1 MLMPLSWRFCG
12 QRKSVLA
19 ELIIQYIE
27 QLMMKEMKTDA
38 LWIHLHW
45 LLMLAEQGSF
55 TRAAERLE
63 VSKAAM
69 SQKIKELEQAAGVA
83 LVQRT
88 TRSVRLTEAG
98 EKLVEELR
106 EPFARIEQGFFSV
119 RDTAGPV
126 RGLVRI
132 SAPVAFARQQLVPIV
147 GDFLRAYPQ
156 IRLQLDVTDRL
167 VSLGSEGFDLAIRH
181 SDTLPETHVALPLC
195 DTRTLLV
202 ASPDYLAAHGEP
214 LTPQDLAQHNCLY
227 YPRGVEAPRWTFADA
242 VQGERV
248 RVHIQGRFA
257 TNNSESI
264 RDAALQG
271 LGIAMLP
278 DFSASEA
285 LGSGA
290 LQQVLPRWRAVEA
303 FAEKLWIV
311 RPYAA
316 QVPRAVTTFT
326 HWLRARFVNG

>member
-1 MLMPLSWRFCG
+1 
-12 QRKSVLA
+12 
-19 ELIIQYIE
+19 
-27 QLMMKEMKTDA
+27 MKEMKTDA
-38 LWIHLHW
+38 LWDHLHW
-45 LLMLAEQGSF
+45 LTILAEQGSF
-55 TRAAERLE
+55 TRAAERLD

-69 SQKIKELEQAAGVA
+69 SQKIKELEEMAGVL

-88 TRSVRLTEAG
+88 TRSVRLTSAG

-106 EPFARIEQGFFSV
+106 EPFARIEQSFFSV

-132 SAPVAFARQQLVPIV
+132 TAPVAFARQQLVPII
-147 GDFLRAYPQ
+147 GEFLRDYPQ
-156 IRLQLDVTDRL
+156 VRLQLDVTDRI
-167 VSLGSEGFDLAIRH
+167 VSLSSEGFDLAIRH

-202 ASPDYLAAHGEP
+202 ASPGYLNRQGMP
-214 LTPQDLAQHNCLY
+214 QSPQDLVQHNCLY
-227 YPRGVEAPRWTFADA
+227 YPRGVESPRWRFETAA
-242 VQGERV
+242 VSEQVQV
-248 RVHIQGRFA
+248 RIQGSFA

-278 DFSASEA
+278 DFSAREA
-285 LGSGA
+285 LAAGS
-290 LQQVLPRWRAVEA
+290 LQQVLPEWQPVEA
-303 FAEKLWIV
+303 FAARLWIV
-311 RPYAA
+311 RPWAA

-326 HWLRARFVNG
+326 HWLRARFDR

>member
-1 MLMPLSWRFCG
+1 
-12 QRKSVLA
+12 
-19 ELIIQYIE
+19 
-27 QLMMKEMKTDA
+27 MMKEIKTDA

-45 LLMLAEQGSF
+45 LLVLAEQGSF

-69 SQKIKELEQAAGVA
+69 SQKIKELEQAAGTA

-88 TRSVRLTEAG
+88 TRSVRLTAAG

-106 EPFARIEQGFFSV
+106 DPFARIEQSFFGV
-119 RDTAGPV
+119 RDAAGPV
-126 RGLVRI
+126 RGLVRVTT
-132 SAPVAFARQQLVPIV
+132 PVAFARQQLVPIV
-147 GDFLRAYPQ
+147 GDFLRAWPH

-167 VSLGSEGFDLAIRH
+167 VSLSSEGFDLAIRH
-181 SDTLPETHVALPLC
+181 SSALPDTHVALPLC
-195 DTRTLLV
+195 ETRTLLV
-202 ASPDYLAAHGEP
+202 ASPDYLAAHGAP
-214 LTPQDLAQHNCLY
+214 QTPHQLAQHNCLY
-227 YPRGVEAPRWTFADA
+227 YPRGVETPRWAFVDA
-242 VQGERV
+242 AQERVQVSVQGS
-248 RVHIQGRFA
+248 FA

-278 DFSASEA
+278 DFSAREA
-285 LGSGA
+285 LARGA
-290 LQQVLPRWRAVEA
+290 LRQVLPRWRAVEA

-326 HWLRARFVNG
+326 HWLRARFVDA

>member
-1 MLMPLSWRFCG
+1 
-12 QRKSVLA
+12 
-19 ELIIQYIE
+19 
-27 QLMMKEMKTDA
+27 MKEMKTDT
-38 LWIHLHW
+38 LWDHLHW
-45 LLMLAEQGSF
+45 LTVLAEQGSF
-55 TRAAERLE
+55 TRAAERLD

-69 SQKIKELEQAAGVA
+69 SQKIKELEEMAGVL

-88 TRSVRLTEAG
+88 TRSMRLTSAG

-106 EPFARIEQGFFSV
+106 EPFARIEQSFFSV

-132 SAPVAFARQQLVPIV
+132 TAPVAFARQQLVPII
-147 GDFLRAYPQ
+147 GEFLRDYPQ
-156 IRLQLDVTDRL
+156 VRLQLDVTDRI
-167 VSLGSEGFDLAIRH
+167 VSLSSEGFDLAIRH

-202 ASPDYLAAHGEP
+202 ASPAYLNEQGIP
-214 LTPQDLAQHNCLY
+214 QSPQDLAQHNCLY
-227 YPRGVEAPRWTFADA
+227 YPRGVESPRWRFTTTADNEQ
-242 VQGERV
+242 VQIR
-248 RVHIQGRFA
+248 IQGSFA

-278 DFSASEA
+278 DFSAREA
-285 LGSGA
+285 LAAGS
-290 LQQVLPRWRAVEA
+290 LQQVLPAWQPVEA
-303 FAEKLWIV
+303 FAARLWIV
-311 RPYAA
+311 RPWAA

-326 HWLRARFVNG
+326 HWLRARFDR

>member
-1 MLMPLSWRFCG
+1 
-12 QRKSVLA
+12 
-19 ELIIQYIE
+19 
-27 QLMMKEMKTDA
+27 MKAVKTDA
-38 LWIHLHW
+38 LWNHLHW
-45 LLMLAEQGSF
+45 LLVLAEQGSF

-69 SQKIKELEQAAGVA
+69 SQKIKELESAAGVA

-88 TRSVRLTEAG
+88 TRSVRLTSAG

-106 EPFARIEQGFFSV
+106 DPFARIEQSFFGV

-126 RGLVRI
+126 RGLVRVT
-132 SAPVAFARQQLVPIV
+132 APVAFARQQLVPIV

-156 IRLQLDVTDRL
+156 IRLQLEVTDRI

-181 SDTLPETHVALPLC
+181 SSALPETHVALPLC

-202 ASPDYLAAHGEP
+202 ASPDYLARHGA
-214 LTPQDLAQHNCLY
+214 PQSPADLAQHNCLY
-227 YPRGVEAPRWTFADA
+227 YPRGVETPRWRFAEA
-242 VQGERV
+242 AQGERV
-248 RVHIQGRFA
+248 EVRIQGSFA

-278 DFSASEA
+278 DFSARDA
-285 LGSGA
+285 LACGA
-290 LQQVLPRWRAVEA
+290 LRQVLPEWRAVDA
-303 FAEKLWIV
+303 FADRLWIV

-316 QVPRAVTTFT
+316 QVPRAVTTLT
-326 HWLRARFVNG
+326 HWLRARFVGA

>member
-1 MLMPLSWRFCG
+1 
-12 QRKSVLA
+12 
-19 ELIIQYIE
+19 
-27 QLMMKEMKTDA
+27 MKEMKTDT
-38 LWIHLHW
+38 LWDHLHW
-45 LLMLAEQGSF
+45 LTVLAEQGSF
-55 TRAAERLE
+55 TRAAERLD

-69 SQKIKELEQAAGVA
+69 SQKIKELEEMAGVL

-88 TRSVRLTEAG
+88 TRSVRLTSAG

-106 EPFARIEQGFFSV
+106 EPFARIEQSFFSV

-132 SAPVAFARQQLVPIV
+132 TAPVAFARQQLVPII
-147 GDFLRAYPQ
+147 GEFLRDYPQ
-156 IRLQLDVTDRL
+156 VRLQLDVTDRI
-167 VSLGSEGFDLAIRH
+167 VSLSSEGFDLAIRH

-202 ASPDYLAAHGEP
+202 ASPAYLNEQGIP
-214 LTPQDLAQHNCLY
+214 QTPQDLAQHNCLY
-227 YPRGVEAPRWTFADA
+227 YPRGVESPRWRFSTTADSEQ
-242 VQGERV
+242 VQV
-248 RVHIQGRFA
+248 RIQGSFA

-278 DFSASEA
+278 DFSAREA
-285 LGSGA
+285 LAAGS
-290 LQQVLPRWRAVEA
+290 LQQVLPAWQPVES
-303 FAEKLWIV
+303 FAARLWIV
-311 RPYAA
+311 RPWAA

-326 HWLRARFVNG
+326 HWLRARFDR

>member
-1 MLMPLSWRFCG
+1 
-12 QRKSVLA
+12 
-19 ELIIQYIE
+19 
-27 QLMMKEMKTDA
+27 MKEMKTDT
-38 LWIHLHW
+38 LWDHLHW
-45 LLMLAEQGSF
+45 LTVLAEQGSF
-55 TRAAERLE
+55 TRAAERLD

-69 SQKIKELEQAAGVA
+69 SQKIKELEEMAGVL

-88 TRSVRLTEAG
+88 TRSVRLTSAG

-106 EPFARIEQGFFSV
+106 EPFARIEQSFFSM

-132 SAPVAFARQQLVPIV
+132 TAPVAFARQQLVPII
-147 GDFLRAYPQ
+147 GEFLRDYPQ
-156 IRLQLDVTDRL
+156 VRLQLDVTDRI
-167 VSLGSEGFDLAIRH
+167 VSLSSEGFDLAIRH

-202 ASPDYLAAHGEP
+202 ASPAYLNEQGIP
-214 LTPQDLAQHNCLY
+214 QSPQDLAQHNCLY
-227 YPRGVEAPRWTFADA
+227 YPRGVESPRWRFTTTADNEQ
-242 VQGERV
+242 VQIR
-248 RVHIQGRFA
+248 IQGSFA

-278 DFSASEA
+278 DFSAREA
-285 LGSGA
+285 LAAGS
-290 LQQVLPRWRAVEA
+290 LQQVLPAWQPVEA
-303 FAEKLWIV
+303 FAARLWIV
-311 RPYAA
+311 RPWAA

-326 HWLRARFVNG
+326 HWLRARFDR